1 MMQATEADYFP
12 SELER
17 YLSENIPMASVLGIN
32 VKQASR
38 DSVIIGAP
46 LSLNVN
52 HRGTV
57 FGGSASAVAILA
69 GWLLVYVQ
77 LRAKAAA
84 SNIVIQRNEIRYLT
98 PITCDFEARARLSNG
113 ENWCDFLRMLARR
126 KKSRVNVSV
135 DLTCKGALVG
145 EFSGSFVAVADQPFN
160 PVALVGLTTCQSAG
174 PCGADSGRDR
184 S

>member
-1 MMQATEADYFP
+1 MIQATEADVVP

-17 YLSENIPMASVLGIN
+17 YLSQHIPMASVLGIN
-32 VKQASR
+32 VKEASL

-69 GWLLVYVQ
+69 GWLLVHVR
-77 LRAKAAA
+77 LRAIAAA
-84 SNIVIQRNEIRYLT
+84 STIVIQRNEIRYLT
-98 PITCDFEARARLSNG
+98 PITFDFEARARLSSD
-113 ENWCDFLRMLARR
+113 ENWSKFSRMLARR
-126 KKSRVNVSV
+126 KKSRVDVLV

-145 EFSGSFVAVADQPFN
+145 EFAGSFVAT
-160 PVALVGLTTCQSAG
+160 LEQSVSQG
-174 PCGADSGRDR
+174 
-184 S
+184 

>member
-1 MMQATEADYFP
+1 MMQATEADFFP

-17 YLSENIPMASVLGIN
+17 YLSENITMASVLGIN
-32 VKQASR
+32 VKQASL
-38 DSVIIGAP
+38 DSVMHGAR
-46 LSLNVN
+46 LSFNLN

-84 SNIVIQRNEIRYLT
+84 SNIVIQGNEIRYLT
-98 PITCDFEARARLSNG
+98 PINCDCEARARLSNG

-135 DLTCKGALVG
+135 DLTCKGTLVG
-145 EFSGSFVAVADQPFN
+145 EFSGSFVAMADQPFN